1 MRTEISPE
9 KWTKF
14 LEHFIELC
22 NITKAA
28 KSVGISTRS
37 VYNKKKADPEFAE
50 RLADAETEVQ
60 DKIEAEIWRRG
71 VEGTDKPVMFQGK
84 VVGVIKE
91 YSDRM
96 LELLAKGHMP
106 HRYADKLKQEITG
119 KDGAPLMDNIEVARR
134 IAFILRKSQK
144 KDVPPEPVS
153 ADDDQPSVH

>member
-1 MRTEISPE
+1 MRTAITPE
-9 KWTKF
+9 KWDR
-14 LEHFIELC
+14 FIENFIECC
-22 NITKAA
+22 NITKASKA
-28 KSVGISTRS
+28 TGIDPKS

-50 RLADAETEVQ
+50 RLAAAEIEVQ

-71 VEGTDKPVMFQGK
+71 VEGTEKPVMFQGK
-84 VVGVIKE
+84 VVGVVKE

-119 KDGAPLMDNIEVARR
+119 ANGAPLMDNIEVARR

-144 KDVPPEPVS
+144 KDVPDAPE
-153 ADDDQPSVH
+153 AAEDARLH